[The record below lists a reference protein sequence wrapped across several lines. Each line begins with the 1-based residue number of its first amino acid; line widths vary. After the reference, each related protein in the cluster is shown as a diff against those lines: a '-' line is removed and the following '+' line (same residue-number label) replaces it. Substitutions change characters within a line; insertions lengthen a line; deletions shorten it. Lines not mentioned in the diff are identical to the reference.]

1 MSFAMPDCNNPII
14 KKYEKQGFENLEK
27 LRKFKKGGQMEKI
40 KEAINN
46 EIKFLKE
53 DNTKLNQENLELLE
67 NKKILNKM
75 LSQIP
80 TKVLVDELKERL
92 EVKSAN
98 LNKNDIFVSTLGEIY
113 KIENSDVLLVIKY

>member
-1 MSFAMPDCNNPII
+1 
-14 KKYEKQGFENLEK
+14 
-27 LRKFKKGGQMEKI
+27 MEKI

-80 TKVLVDELKERL
+80 TKVLIEELKGRPGIE
-92 EVKSAN
+92 SAD
-98 LNKNDIFVSTLGEIY
+98 LNRKDVFVSALDEIY
-113 KIENSDVLLVIKY
+113 KIENSDVLLVVKY

>member
-98 LNKNDIFVSTLGEIY
+98 LNKNDIFVSALDEIY

>member
-27 LRKFKKGGQMEKI
+27 LRKFKKGGQMEKL

-80 TKVLVDELKERL
+80 TKVLIEELKGRTGIE
-92 EVKSAN
+92 SAD
-98 LNKNDIFVSTLGEIY
+98 LNKKDIFVSALDEIY

>member
-1 MSFAMPDCNNPII
+1 M
-14 KKYEKQGFENLEK
+14 EK
-27 LRKFKKGGQMEKI
+27 L

-98 LNKNDIFVSTLGEIY
+98 LNKNDIFVSALDEIY
-113 KIENSDVLLVIKY
+113 KIENSDVLLVVKY

>member
-1 MSFAMPDCNNPII
+1 M
-14 KKYEKQGFENLEK
+14 ENL
-27 LRKFKKGGQMEKI
+27 

-53 DNTKLNQENLELLE
+53 DNTKLNQENLKLLE

-80 TKVLVDELKERL
+80 TKALIEELKGRTGIE
-92 EVKSAN
+92 SAD
-98 LNKNDIFVSTLGEIY
+98 LNRKDVFVSALDEIY
-113 KIENSDVLLVIKY
+113 KIENSDVLLVVKY

>member
-14 KKYEKQGFENLEK
+14 KKYEKQGFENLGK
-27 LRKFKKGGQMEKI
+27 LRKFKKGGQMEKL
-40 KEAINN
+40 KEVINN
-46 EIKFLKE
+46 DIKFLKE

-98 LNKNDIFVSTLGEIY
+98 LNKNDIFVSALDEIY